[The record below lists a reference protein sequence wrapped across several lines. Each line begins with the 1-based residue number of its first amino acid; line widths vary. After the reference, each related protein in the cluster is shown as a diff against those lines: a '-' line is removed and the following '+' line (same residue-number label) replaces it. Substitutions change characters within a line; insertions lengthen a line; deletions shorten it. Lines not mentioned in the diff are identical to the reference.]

1 MPGTSSAYAWNDLPV
16 GMLSM
21 TSRSM
26 TCRCSTF
33 WMSTTGVAPETVIV
47 SSMSPIPSWMSI
59 LAVKPLFST
68 TPSRSTEPNPGREYV
83 TS

>member
-1 MPGTSSAYAWNDLPV
+1 MPGTSSAYDWNDLPV

-33 WMSTTGVAPETVIV
+33 WMSTTGVAPETVMV
-47 SSMSPIPSWMSI
+47 SSMSP
-59 LAVKPLFST
+59 
-68 TPSRSTEPNPGREYV
+68 TPS
-83 TS
+83 